1 MLKFII
7 LLFALWKIGEL
18 LCFFLKEIYTGV
30 LLYIN
35 HKKQQKKSIRRIY
48 R

>member
-7 LLFALWKIGEL
+7 LLLAIWKIGEL
-18 LCFFLKEIYTGV
+18 LGLFLKEIYTGV

-35 HKKQQKKSIRRIY
+35 HKKQQKKSIRRLY

>member
-18 LCFFLKEIYTGV
+18 LGFFLKEFYSMV

-35 HKKQQKKSIRRIY
+35 HKKQQKKSVRRLY